1 MMTRTGYYRVLA
13 PLVGLLAASLSLL
26 VVGPGA
32 SGLVCGPSWSTVAS
46 SEHLNKPR
54 AIATIASNDIWVV
67 GSTRKNEGLIRTGAE
82 HWDGS
87 SWSQIPTPDVGAG
100 ENMLNGVDASAS
112 NNVWAVGYS
121 GVSWRYNTLI
131 EHWDGTQWRV
141 IMSPNADTTGD
152 NVLTSVAVL
161 SSTNAWAVGSSRTAT
176 SRKSLIQRWN
186 GTSWTIVSSPNPGN
200 FGNSLLGVEAIA
212 PNDIWAVG
220 WKNSGDGLRSLLLH
234 YDGTGWTEGAAVPK
248 LGTGDNVLTSI
259 SAVSSDDIWA
269 TGYYIDGT
277 QHKTL
282 TLHYNGTT
290 WSQVPSPNSAD
301 GTSILTGVN
310 ASSQTNA
317 WAVGFE
323 YRTALHHYVA
333 STQHWDGSSWN
344 AFPSAI
350 SRDGTQESAMFDVA
364 TAPNTS
370 QVWAVGRAGLRL
382 TLGGLTGVVET
393 ICPSGSSTATAPA
406 QEGSG
411 TPTGTTAQ
419 APEQQNSMS
428 TETSGSSTSVAATS
442 SGIPVSAVNKAAE
455 AGISETTR
463 TYGAIIA
470 DFNNDTKL
478 DLFLGRHGSLPRFY
492 VNDGNGHFQET
503 NQGTFVRTDRH
514 GCDAA
519 DVNGDGLKDIFCTE
533 GANNGTSANRN
544 EPYIQPTDHTFAEQ
558 AGQYGVFDPFGR
570 GRSAKFIEAN
580 GDSRPELFVANN
592 PTRGD
597 GMPSPNRFFTNQLGQ
612 ALRYAPAYGLERET
626 SLQGSNASVGDL
638 DKDGWQDLI
647 MITSQGLRVYHN
659 NQGTGFTEVAASVGL
674 SQSPRDLTLADVN
687 GDSWLDVIEVEPTKL
702 SVFINTN
709 GNFSRGFSPS
719 LQYGYSVA
727 AGDVNN
733 DNRPDIYVMR
743 GRDAAGANAP
753 DQVYLN
759 DGDGSSF
766 TQMSSI
772 PSTSQGE
779 ADSVAPIDYDGNGLT
794 DFLVLNGGGEEGSLA
809 GPVELIAFFSSTTPT
824 DTTAPKVMS
833 TSPANNATLIA
844 PGVNVT
850 ATFSEAMDARTTD
863 GDPSTINSTTFK
875 LVKLNADGSTTMV
888 TAAVSYDAATKKA
901 ILNPSSNL
909 SLGRTY
915 KATVTTGAQ
924 DLAGNRLDQDQ
935 NSSNGNQPKSW
946 KFTVRR

>member
-13 PLVGLLAASLSLL
+13 PLAGLLVAILSLL

-67 GSTRKNEGLIRTGAE
+67 GSTRKTEDLIRTGAE

-100 ENMLNGVDASAS
+100 ENALNGVDASAS

-121 GVSWRYNTLI
+121 EVSGRYSTLI

-141 IMSPNADTTGD
+141 VTSPNAADTNGD
-152 NVLTSVAVL
+152 NALTSVDAL
-161 SSTNAWAVGSSRTAT
+161 SSTNAWAVGSSLTPN

-186 GTSWTIVSSPNPGN
+186 GTSWTIVSSPNPGTSSN
-200 FGNSLLGVEAIA
+200 ELLDVEATG

-220 WKNSGDGLRSLLLH
+220 WKNSGNGLRSLLLH
-234 YDGTGWTEGAAVPK
+234 YDGTGWKVAAGVPT
-248 LGTGDNVLTSI
+248 LGTGDNVLTGVSV
-259 SAVSSDDIWA
+259 ASSDDVWA
-269 TGYYIDGT
+269 TGYYVEGT
-277 QHKTL
+277 QYKTL

-290 WSQVPSPNSAD
+290 WTHVPSPNGAD
-301 GTSILTGVN
+301 GTSILTGIDV
-310 ASSQTNA
+310 SSPTNA

-323 YRTALHHYVA
+323 YRTTLGHYVA
-333 STQHWDGSSWN
+333 STQLWDGSSWT
-344 AFPSAI
+344 AFPNAI
-350 SRDGTQESAMFDVA
+350 SRDGTKESAMFDVA
-364 TAPNTS
+364 KAPNTS

-382 TLGGLTGVVET
+382 SLGGLIGVVET
-393 ICPSGSSTATAPA
+393 ICPSGSSTATVPA

-411 TPTGTTAQ
+411 TPTDSSVQT
-419 APEQQNSMS
+419 PEQPNSMS
-428 TETSGSSTSVAATS
+428 TETSGSSTSVAVTS

-463 TYGAIIA
+463 TYGAIVA
-470 DFNNDTKL
+470 DFNNDTKP

-519 DVNGDGLKDIFCTE
+519 DVNGDGLTDIFCTE
-533 GANNGTSANRN
+533 GANNGTSPKRN
-544 EPYIQPTDHTFAEQ
+544 ELYIQRTDHTFAEQ

-597 GMPSPNRFFTNQLGQ
+597 GMPSPNRFFTNQLGG

-743 GRDAAGANAP
+743 GRNAAGANAP

-772 PSTSQGE
+772 PSTNQGE
-779 ADSVAPIDYDGNGLT
+779 ADFVAPIDYDGNGLT

-824 DTTAPKVMS
+824 DTTPPKVMS
-833 TSPANNATLIA
+833 TSPASGATQVA
-844 PGVNVT
+844 PGVNIT
-850 ATFSEAMDARTTD
+850 ATFTEAMDASTTD

-875 LVKLNADGSTTMV
+875 LVKLNSDGTTTKI
-888 TAAVSYDAATKKA
+888 TAAVSYDDAAKKA
-901 ILNPSSNL
+901 ILNPESNL

-915 KATVTTGAQ
+915 KATVTSGAQ
-924 DLAGNRLDQDQ
+924 DMAGNALDQDPTLA
-935 NSSNGNQPKSW
+935 GNQPKSW
-946 KFTVRR
+946 KFTVQ